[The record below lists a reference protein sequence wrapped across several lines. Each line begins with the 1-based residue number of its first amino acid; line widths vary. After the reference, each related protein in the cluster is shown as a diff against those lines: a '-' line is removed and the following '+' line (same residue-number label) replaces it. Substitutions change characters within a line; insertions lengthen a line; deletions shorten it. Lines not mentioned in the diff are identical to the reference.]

1 MENIENIKGI
11 TLATNNRGAYVLNKN
26 AYVYNRAEGEYKSC
40 QFGNLDYFINS
51 IDRNE
56 DYNFTLSG
64 LKVLGVHK
72 ACKQGLNCC
81 LCISG
86 NKAPAC
92 LIASMVNS
100 LK

>member
-1 MENIENIKGI
+1 MEKVI

-26 AYVYNRAEGEYKSC
+26 CYVYVRAEGEYGSC
-40 QFGNLDYFINS
+40 QYGDFNYFINS
-51 IDRNE
+51 INRNK
-56 DYNFTLSG
+56 DYNLTLSG
-64 LKVLGVHK
+64 LRALDTVKVCRK
-72 ACKQGLNCC
+72 GLNCC

-92 LIASMVNS
+92 YIASIVNS